1 MISILSLRQCFMY
14 FLSFEFGRWRSF
26 SSIIQFGAV
35 KLKPISKGLRGPWN
49 NLSIWLP
56 TNSTPSNWVENNNT
70 WPTFVPLQHIAVL
83 SSSCSLQVVQTT
95 LFGSWLDLSAQ
106 LLFQACTSKCPSAK
120 ILRRY
125 SSKCDQIIYM
135 KIMWNRNHMKIMW
148 NHIWDRVVKSAR
160 NTLVLKKILT
170 KIPFKQHFP
179 FCRALSILSF
189 RVIAC
194 KEFVQK
200 LNQTSQEK
208 LWAPNQSS

>member
-35 KLKPISKGLRGPWN
+35 KLKPIRKGLRGPWN

-120 ILRRY
+120 KSRRY
-125 SSKCDQIIYM
+125 SSKCDQIIWKSCGIGIIWKSCGIIYET
-135 KIMWNRNHMKIMW
+135 MWW
-148 NHIWDRVVKSAR
+148 NQLGTRSSSKRFWQRSPSNSIV
-160 NTLVLKKILT
+160 I
-170 KIPFKQHFP
+170 P

-194 KEFVQK
+194 QEFVQK

-208 LWAPNQSS
+208 LWALNRSA